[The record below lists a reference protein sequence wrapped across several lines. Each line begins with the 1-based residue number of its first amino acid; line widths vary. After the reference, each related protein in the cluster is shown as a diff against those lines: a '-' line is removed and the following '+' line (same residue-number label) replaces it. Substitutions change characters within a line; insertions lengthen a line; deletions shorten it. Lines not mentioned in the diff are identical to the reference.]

1 MVLTPS
7 LLPLFLLCFLDIF
20 LTISFPICLH
30 HSSDYSDHSLLLLFP
45 PSVIAL
51 LLSQLGDMDDCVLRG
66 LLSLLACLSQLFLL
80 IKVIVLPVCVSLI
93 LPLAFL

>member
-7 LLPLFLLCFLDIF
+7 LLPLFLLRFLDIF
-20 LTISFPICLH
+20 LTISHAFIVLPTTLITL
-30 HSSDYSDHSLLLLFP
+30 SSSCFL
-45 PSVIAL
+45 ITL